1 MILLLSCVETNPG
14 PTTTNYPCGIC
25 SRKVENDQQAIKCDS
40 CDIWYHRECAVVT
53 DHISDVY
60 THHSNLSWICIQ
72 CGLPNVGPSFFD
84 SNYFVTGNSFESLTD
99 EVTVDEPDVC
109 NFVPH
114 DTSTPIK
121 HQANK
126 VYRSRKNCV
135 PTLKSMVINCDGLK
149 GEKGRLDFQASIKEH
164 APDIIFGC
172 ESKLGS
178 GIPSYS
184 IFPEDYNVMRKDRN
198 QSGGGVF
205 LAVKGNF
212 VSVEEPEFD
221 APCEIVWSSMEF
233 VKAGR
238 VFIGS
243 FYRTPN
249 NDFDPVNHLS
259 DSLAKVLSKIKS
271 HCNIIICGDFNFPDI
286 NWETGE
292 TKGDSRRKKLHDDF
306 LDFLSESGLTQ
317 LNTLITRP
325 RSQNVLDLICTNNP
339 NVVSNIRTQP
349 GVSDHDIVLFDLNLK
364 PKRMSKPPRK
374 IYNFKKAATQSIKEM
389 LEANSRDFFLNEPMN
404 KSVNENWTT
413 FKNYVLNTTEKY
425 VPHHFSKGK
434 QSHPWIDHSIV
445 KQMRKRDKLYSAAKK
460 TKSKRLWAS
469 YKKSSVT
476 M

>member
-1 MILLLSCVETNPG
+1 
-14 PTTTNYPCGIC
+14 
-25 SRKVENDQQAIKCDS
+25 
-40 CDIWYHRECAVVT
+40 
-53 DHISDVY
+53 
-60 THHSNLSWICIQ
+60 
-72 CGLPNVGPSFFD
+72 
-84 SNYFVTGNSFESLTD
+84 
-99 EVTVDEPDVC
+99 
-109 NFVPH
+109 
-114 DTSTPIK
+114 
-121 HQANK
+121 
-126 VYRSRKNCV
+126 
-135 PTLKSMVINCDGLK
+135 
-149 GEKGRLDFQASIKEH
+149 
-164 APDIIFGC
+164 
-172 ESKLGS
+172 
-178 GIPSYS
+178 
-184 IFPEDYNVMRKDRN
+184 MRKDRN

-286 NWETGE
+286 NWEAGE

-339 NVVSNIRTQP
+339 NVVSNIRTKP

-374 IYNFKKAATQSIKEM
+374 IYNFKKAATQSIKEA

-469 YKKSSVT
+469 YKKQRNNVTATLRQSYTHYMEEVLGPSLETSPKRFWSFIRSQRKDAVSIPTLISDGEACVSDISKAEALNKQFSSVFT
-476 M
+476 DENLSAIPNKGHSAFSSIQDLDIELQGVIKQLTQINIHKAGDQTVYQPGCFTIMLQNLHRCCISSFGNPMQQELCQMIGEKLLSLAYTRRE